1 VDVTSLLP
9 PDDAAYGFD
18 NISDVLGVSPSLE
31 ERYLSAASKIAAPTG
46 LAHKICG
53 TSARHSQAGVG
64 LSACTASRGS
74 FRQANWNSV
83 PFIALLHA
91 RITANETLIR
101 PVFSGV
107 HEAAGKPHIQP
118 QITLMCG
125 FRSGSRRDAA

>member
-1 VDVTSLLP
+1 MLAAP
-9 PDDAAYGFD
+9 PG
-18 NISDVLGVSPSLE
+18 E
-31 ERYLSAASKIAAPTG
+31 AASKIAAPTG

-53 TSARHSQAGVG
+53 ASARHSHAGVG

-101 PVFSGV
+101 RLLRCV
-107 HEAAGKPHIQP
+107 HEAAGEPRTQP
-118 QITLMCG
+118 PITLMCG
-125 FRSGSRRDAA
+125 FRSGGCR